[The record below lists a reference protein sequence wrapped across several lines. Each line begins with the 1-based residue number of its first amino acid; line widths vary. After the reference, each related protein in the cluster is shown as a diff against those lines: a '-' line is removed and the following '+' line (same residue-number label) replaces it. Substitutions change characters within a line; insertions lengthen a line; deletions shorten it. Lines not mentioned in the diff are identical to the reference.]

1 MTAEL
6 SGMQEPF
13 EPEFHFSEGQ
23 RVRIVEGPLTEFVG
37 RVSESHRE
45 QQKVTVLLPILA
57 KRPHLSSTSS
67 RSRKSNRFYHRRK
80 ASTIQRG
87 RLIRS
92 HNIGYDIH
100 LQMFSSQD
108 IQKCGADI

>member
-23 RVRIVEGPLTEFVG
+23 RVRIVEGPFTECVC

-45 QQKVTVLLPILA
+45 QQKVTVLISYFGKEIPFVFDFLQVERIKPFLP
-57 KRPHLSSTSS
+57 
-67 RSRKSNRFYHRRK
+67 
-80 ASTIQRG
+80 
-87 RLIRS
+87 
-92 HNIGYDIH
+92 
-100 LQMFSSQD
+100 
-108 IQKCGADI
+108 